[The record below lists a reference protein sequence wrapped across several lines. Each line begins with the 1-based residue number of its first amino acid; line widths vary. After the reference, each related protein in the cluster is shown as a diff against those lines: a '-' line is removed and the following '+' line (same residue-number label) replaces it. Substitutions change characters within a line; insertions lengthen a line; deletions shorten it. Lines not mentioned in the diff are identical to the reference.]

1 MGKQNRSRITLLKNG
16 RRFHTYAKAKKKR
29 TAWRVISVRSPHL
42 NRFSKTVYETACM
55 QFYVNS
61 LRPLLY
67 GGGVSIYIHLIR
79 LFRFVCMH
87 MLHWYTHVDH
97 MVLHRYMHTHMDS
110 QALAHYAGLFCL
122 LHRPIS
128 RRVYGLE
135 VLSHTHVMVV
145 MAEMSMFCWLLFS
158 ERR

>member
-1 MGKQNRSRITLLKNG
+1 MVR
-16 RRFHTYAKAKKKR
+16 YALIH
-29 TAWRVISVRSPHL
+29 VVV
-42 NRFSKTVYETACM
+42 SKTVYETACM

-61 LRPLLY
+61 TVWGWCVYTSPPNTIVQVCLHAFVTL
-67 GGGVSIYIHLIR
+67 IHSCGPHGLTEI
-79 LFRFVCMH
+79 H
-87 MLHWYTHVDH
+87 
-97 MVLHRYMHTHMDS
+97 HMDS

-135 VLSHTHVMVV
+135 FLSHTHAIVV

>member
-1 MGKQNRSRITLLKNG
+1 
-16 RRFHTYAKAKKKR
+16 
-29 TAWRVISVRSPHL
+29 
-42 NRFSKTVYETACM
+42 
-55 QFYVNS
+55 
-61 LRPLLY
+61 
-67 GGGVSIYIHLIR
+67 
-79 LFRFVCMH
+79 
-87 MLHWYTHVDH
+87 

-145 MAEMSMFCWLLFS
+145 MAEMSMHALLATIFREKVRQHS
-158 ERR
+158 SLL